1 MATKKTKNETKNAAP
16 EQQVTNPMMKQ
27 FKELK
32 EKQPNAVLLFRVGDF
47 YETYNEDAEVCAKAL
62 GITLTNGQDGVK
74 MAGFPYHALDT
85 YLPKLIRSGKRVAIC
100 DQLEKPKAKA
110 EKKPEQV
117 PAEKPKLE
125 DKAVKKPE
133 KSSKAKAEKPS
144 APQLTY
150 EPYTN
155 QKGKACARIVGFT
168 EDDPRY
174 LAAEEVHASKSYRK
188 DKKGNKVFYL
198 SFGPVYAAAA
208 ERLCAAWNG
217 DDDKENAAARDAVNA
232 ALDNHRKEK
241 KERHEGFVAKIKER
255 KAKKAD
261 KKREDGPKA
270 YTAEEVAAM
279 LKDVLAGKDIPA
291 DIEKLMAA

>member
-32 EKQPNAVLLFRVGDF
+32 EKQPSAVLLFRVGDF

-100 DQLEKPKAKA
+100 DLLEKPKAKA
-110 EKKPEQV
+110 EKTEEA

-125 DKAVKKPE
+125 DKAEKPK
-133 KSSKAKAEKPS
+133 KSSKPKTETLRP
-144 APQLTY
+144 PLTY

-217 DDDKENAAARDAVNA
+217 SDDKENAAARDAVNA

-241 KERHEGFVAKIKER
+241 KERHEGFVKKIEER
-255 KAKKAD
+255 KARKAEKKQEA
-261 KKREDGPKA
+261 KPKA

-279 LKDVLAGKDIPA
+279 LKAVLAGKDIPEE
-291 DIEKLMAA
+291 IEKLMAA